1 MRAPCPACRLSFMSM
16 ERNCTVLLHYDK
28 NTPPNEDEIREELE
42 HKEVD
47 KKVSGLKT
55 LISLTLNGEVMPKL
69 LMTVIRFCVPCD
81 NHQIKKLLLIY
92 WEVIDKTGADGK
104 LLPEMILVWCAPR
117 SPPPPPIACLR
128 ACVPACLPVPAPQPG
143 TAAAFVPLCGRAGA
157 VSRARQ
163 AAALRGRPASCAAH
177 AAAVHSYARVRWQQ
191 QLAERSEPRQR
202 VHPR

>member
-117 SPPPPPIACLR
+117 DPPPPPHRLPACLR
-128 ACVPACLPVPAPQPG
+128 ACVPACPRPPARHGRSVRSAVRACRRCQPG
-143 TAAAFVPLCGRAGA
+143 AAGG
-157 VSRARQ
+157 SSARQ
-163 AAALRGRPASCAAH
+163 AGELRGTRRRRPLIRARAVAATTCGTI
-177 AAAVHSYARVRWQQ
+177 
-191 QLAERSEPRQR
+191 
-202 VHPR
+202 